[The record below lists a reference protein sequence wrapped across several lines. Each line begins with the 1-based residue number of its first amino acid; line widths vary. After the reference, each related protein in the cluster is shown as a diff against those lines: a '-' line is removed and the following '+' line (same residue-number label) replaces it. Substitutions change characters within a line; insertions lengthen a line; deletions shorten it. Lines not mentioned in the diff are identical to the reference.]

1 MTALASIGLIPNAQT
16 RYMIV
21 DIVRELR
28 RRHRSEIHVYCANE
42 QEKAFY
48 ASLAT
53 DGIFTSIGLIESLLD
68 AALEPVVDPEAEIAT
83 ARANEAL
90 LGRTYGSLVVGNRHL
105 GRGYALAGN
114 HHPRSRHSEQSTYI
128 QVLAAYNK
136 YFAFW
141 EREVREKRL
150 SLIVGGPVE
159 VCNAARL
166 NGLPHRRLAESRY
179 GNLHFWAH
187 NEFSENPAV
196 AAAYERVA
204 PLHAAPPQ
212 NQQAY
217 KSVGTLSRQY
227 RKQNSLVGLAKNVL
241 LVSVQRPYWHL
252 RSYGKRK
259 GYYGTD
265 EIRMLV
271 RRWLH
276 GRQMSSRK
284 LRGLDDLAGTPFVFF
299 PLATEPETALQ
310 QLSPEFFFQHAAIA
324 ALSRDLPAGVRLVVK
339 EAIMGVGR
347 RPTDFYEQIGELK
360 NVVWMNMLEPGI
372 EVARRADAVAVITG
386 STGFEAAVMGKPVIS
401 FGVHNAYNMLPHVLH
416 VTDLARTGEA
426 VARVF
431 DGSIDPAAARRAGAA
446 FLKAVVETS
455 FDLGSYDYVD
465 LRRYEPAVVDAA
477 CDALEES
484 LSERRV
490 GAMAASRR

>member
-16 RYMIV
+16 RHLIV

-28 RRHRSEIHVYCANE
+28 RRHGSEIHVYCANE
-42 QEKAFY
+42 QERSFY

-53 DGIFTSIGLIESLLD
+53 DGIFTSIGLIKSLVDGALAPVANLES
-68 AALEPVVDPEAEIAT
+68 EIAT
-83 ARANEAL
+83 ARAYEAR

-105 GRGYALAGN
+105 GRGYALGGN
-114 HHPRSRHSEQSTYI
+114 HHPRSRHSERSSYI
-128 QVLAAYNK
+128 QVLAAYNR

-150 SLIVGGPVE
+150 TVFVGGPVE
-159 VCNAARL
+159 VSNAARL

-196 AAAYERVA
+196 AAAYKRVA
-204 PLHAAPPQ
+204 ALHLAPPQ

-217 KSVGTLSRQY
+217 KSVGTLSRLY
-227 RKQNSLVGLAKNVL
+227 RRQNSLLGLTKNVL
-241 LVSVQRPYWHL
+241 LVSTQRPYWYVKSL
-252 RSYGKRK
+252 GKKR

-271 RRWLH
+271 RRWVH
-276 GRQMSSRK
+276 GRRMSSRK
-284 LRGLDDLAGTPFVFF
+284 LCRLEDLAGTPFIFF

-347 RPTDFYEQIGELK
+347 RPSDFYEQIGELK

-372 EVARRADAVAVITG
+372 EVARRAEAIAVITG

-401 FGVHNAYNMLPHVLH
+401 FGMHNAYNILPHVQH
-416 VTDLARTGEA
+416 VTDLARTGRA
-426 VARVF
+426 VARIF

-446 FLKAVVETS
+446 FLRAVVETS

-465 LRRYEPAVVDAA
+465 LRRYEPEVVHAA

-484 LSERRV
+484 LSDLRA
-490 GAMAASRR
+490 GATAASVR